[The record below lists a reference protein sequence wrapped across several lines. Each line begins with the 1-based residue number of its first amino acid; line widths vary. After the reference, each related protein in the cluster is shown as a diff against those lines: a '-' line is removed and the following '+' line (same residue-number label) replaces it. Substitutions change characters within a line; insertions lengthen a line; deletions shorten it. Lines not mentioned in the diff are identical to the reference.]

1 MITTV
6 PWQLESSFGRDI
18 DGDPRGRG
26 PAPGDL
32 RRGLTED
39 EIESSPYG

>member
-6 PWQLESSFGRDI
+6 PWQLESSVGRD
-18 DGDPRGRG
+18 DREGRRG

-32 RRGLTED
+32 RRGYTD
-39 EIESSPYG
+39 EMLDGTPYG